1 MPKTPLK
8 KLLDEHKS
16 PPFIQPSPWTKE
28 VRIHATDDDLIAM
41 GERLHH
47 LMRVNVPKKLQ
58 EFETENAVKEEPDT
72 ELLDWLESIRTDL
85 LSLYA
90 KAVETKKDIVTF
102 YY

>member
-1 MPKTPLK
+1 
-8 KLLDEHKS
+8 
-16 PPFIQPSPWTKE
+16 
-28 VRIHATDDDLIAM
+28 
-41 GERLHH
+41 
-47 LMRVNVPKKLQ
+47 MRVDRQNKLQ
-58 EFETENAVKEEPDT
+58 QFQMMGMMSGAGNSEPDT